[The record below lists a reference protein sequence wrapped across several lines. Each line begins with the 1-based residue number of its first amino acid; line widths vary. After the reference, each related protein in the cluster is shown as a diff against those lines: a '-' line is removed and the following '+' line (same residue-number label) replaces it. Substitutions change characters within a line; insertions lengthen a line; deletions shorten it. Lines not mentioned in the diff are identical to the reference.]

1 MKTNKVLIGGVVGAI
16 VFFLLGWAVYGLL
29 LMDYMTENTNQ
40 CMMVPE
46 EDMNLLA
53 LFAGNLALTMLL
65 ALVLNWMDV
74 TSMMNGAKVGAVV
87 GLLIALYIDLMFYSM
102 STMFSNMTAMFID
115 IAVFTIMS
123 AITGAIMAKVMNM
136 GKKAA

>member
-1 MKTNKVLIGGVVGAI
+1 MKTNKVLIGGAVGAV
-16 VFFLLGWAVYGLL
+16 VFFLLGWAIYGLL

-46 EDMNLLA
+46 DEMNLLA

-102 STMFSNMTAMFID
+102 SSMFSNMTAMFID
-115 IAVFTIMS
+115 IAVFTVMS

-136 GKKAA
+136 GKAA

>member
-74 TSMMNGAKVGAVV
+74 NSMMNGAKVGAIV

-102 STMFSNMTAMFID
+102 SSMFSNMTAMFID

-136 GKKAA
+136 GKAA